1 MFYFQTLGGGDHF
14 AVANDVSSMT
24 SVRDA
29 MKQILEKY
37 KSPPD
42 AVCNSAG
49 ITMDGY
55 LVWNNFSQTF
65 YSTIMFSVYSGD
77 LNTGIVW
84 WLNGQKLSDC
94 LMVWYFEHH

>member
-1 MFYFQTLGGGDHF
+1 M
-14 AVANDVSSMT
+14 S

-42 AVCNSAG
+42 AVVNSAG

-55 LVWNNFSQTF
+55 LVRLTDE
-65 YSTIMFSVYSGD
+65 YSRKSFWI
-77 LNTGIVW
+77 
-84 WLNGQKLSDC
+84 WLFVLS
-94 LMVWYFEHH
+94 

>member
-1 MFYFQTLGGGDHF
+1 MGDGDHF
-14 AVANDVSSMT
+14 AVANDVSKMS

-42 AVCNSAG
+42 AVVNSAG

-55 LVWNNFSQTF
+55 LVRMEKNR
-65 YSTIMFSVYSGD
+65 
-77 LNTGIVW
+77 
-84 WLNGQKLSDC
+84 
-94 LMVWYFEHH
+94 